1 MEKYKV
7 DDFFKG
13 WIVGDFSPSLH
24 RNSDFEVGVKFF
36 KKGEVEASHK
46 QLIAT
51 EITVVIEG
59 EIRLGRSVFSRG
71 DVISIPPHEVA
82 DFESLTD
89 SSLVCIKFPS
99 IPNDKVVVNESN

>member
-1 MEKYKV
+1 MEKYRV
-7 DDFFKG
+7 EDFFKG
-13 WIVGDFSPSLH
+13 CFVGDFSPSLFK
-24 RNSDFEVGVKFF
+24 NSDFEVAVKFF
-36 KKGEVEASHK
+36 KKGEVEHAHK

-59 EIRLGRSVFSRG
+59 TIRLADSLFVRG

-82 DFESLTD
+82 DFESITD

-99 IPNDKVVVNESN
+99 IPNDKVNVNESN